1 MQYLCRLLHVPASTE
16 LSDLPEQAEVAFLGI
31 LQSVKPHL
39 TKKQERMCFFQMEDE
54 TGTLECV
61 AFPNVFRAIQQKLQ
75 PDTILWC
82 KGRLSVQES
91 GVSLLCSSVLTLEEL
106 HKLHNAFGFRTDYE
120 FISKFSMRSIIKET
134 KQKK

>member
-1 MQYLCRLLHVPASTE
+1 M
-16 LSDLPEQAEVAFLGI
+16 PEQAEIAFLGI
-31 LQSVKPHL
+31 LQSE
-39 TKKQERMCFFQMEDE
+39 TASDQKQERMCFFQMEDE

-91 GVSLLCSSVLTLEEL
+91 GVSLLCSSV
-106 HKLHNAFGFRTDYE
+106 
-120 FISKFSMRSIIKET
+120 
-134 KQKK
+134 